1 MTNAEII
8 EYVSAEPFRPFRVT
22 TTSGLTYDIRHPE
35 SIMVCSDI
43 MIFTFVSD
51 SPEIYD
57 KWQSISLV
65 LIESLSPLD
74 SAVA

>member
-1 MTNAEII
+1 
-8 EYVSAEPFRPFRVT
+8 
-22 TTSGLTYDIRHPE
+22 
-35 SIMVCSDI
+35 